1 MVTLLPKLSYVPVRE
16 EVTGNPSPSVTRP
29 PQTAS
34 AALSAA
40 LLRLVEQGTLPP
52 CADRSGAWTSDDRDE
67 RALAARL
74 CRPCPILTECGAA
87 ADSTKE
93 RFGVWAGVDRTK
105 PTSKKRKG
113 AS

>member
-29 PQTAS
+29 PDRLCCPVS
-34 AALSAA
+34 
-40 LLRLVEQGTLPP
+40 RPPELVEQGTLPP

-93 RFGVWAGVDRTK
+93 RFGVWAGVDRTQ
-105 PTSKKRKG
+105 PTSNKRKG
-113 AS
+113 AA